1 MYVNDNVYLVYQTQ
15 CSDTRFVCY
24 ECMNCTENVWKE
36 SIPKRTK
43 EKEILGG
50 ERNTGFAMIKYATK
64 ELTIPINII

>member
-1 MYVNDNVYLVYQTQ
+1 
-15 CSDTRFVCY
+15 
-24 ECMNCTENVWKE
+24 MNYTENVWKE
-36 SIPKRTK
+36 SILKETK

>member
-1 MYVNDNVYLVYQTQ
+1 MRRKYIK
-15 CSDTRFVCY
+15 
-24 ECMNCTENVWKE
+24 KE
-36 SIPKRTK
+36 TK